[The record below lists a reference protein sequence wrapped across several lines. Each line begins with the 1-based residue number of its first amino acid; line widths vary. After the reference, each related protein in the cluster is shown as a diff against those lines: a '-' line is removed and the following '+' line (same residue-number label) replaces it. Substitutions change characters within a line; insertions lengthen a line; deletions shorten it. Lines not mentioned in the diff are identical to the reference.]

1 MENEKEIG
9 RITHF
14 FPKINVAVIELS
26 DELNIGDKIIIR
38 GSTTHFEQIVDSM
51 QIEHANVNKANAGQS
66 VGLEVKER
74 VRENDIV
81 FKTLV

>member
-9 RITHF
+9 RISHF

-26 DELNIGDKIIIR
+26 DELNVGDKIRIK
-38 GSTTHFEQIVDSM
+38 GSTTNFEQIVDSM
-51 QIEHANVNKANAGQS
+51 QIEHENVDRANANQS
-66 VGLEVKER
+66 VGLKVKDR

-81 FKTLV
+81 CIII